1 MKKSDKKKFATI
13 INCMDGRIQLPVA
26 HWVIK
31 NYKIDYPDT
40 ITEAGPVK
48 IIAENK
54 DKTLLK
60 SIQYRLGI
68 SINKH
73 KSKYIFLVAHYDCAG
88 NPELKSKQLK
98 QLKKAIKNIGKW
110 GFDVKEITG
119 LWVGKNWK
127 VKAYYSIKN
136 KK

>member
-1 MKKSDKKKFATI
+1 MKKSKQKKFATV
-13 INCMDGRIQLPVA
+13 INCIDGRTQLPVA
-26 HWVIK
+26 DWIKK
-31 NYKIDYPDT
+31 NYKIAYPDT

-60 SIQYRLGI
+60 SIRFRVDI
-68 SINKH
+68 SVNKH
-73 KSKYIFLVAHYDCAG
+73 LSKHIFIIAHYDCAG
-88 NPELKSKQLK
+88 NPEQKNKQLK
-98 QLKKAIKNIGKW
+98 QLKKAVKNINKW

-127 VKAYYSIKN
+127 VKSIYSIKN
-136 KK
+136 